1 MPALTYLAAGRMEAV
16 FAAAEPPAETILR
29 LARQAGLRRR
39 EIQTLTWGQVD
50 LVEWKLCLPDRT
62 VPIELDLAMHLLP
75 LAEGKAPG
83 DSVAAS
89 RRSGEALTAQT
100 ISHLSRAA
108 LTAAG
113 EAEVCLADLRN
124 AYAAERLNAGEDWQ
138 SVSRLTGMSAAAL
151 RTLGE
156 EVTTRS
162 RRAAPPAV
170 KGAAL
175 EDLIRAEG
183 NSPAGL
189 AIALAWRCG
198 LGLEEIAALRWSQV
212 GEEEIVLP
220 GRGAGLDAGTRQ
232 LLQSLRP
239 AEDSFV
245 LSTRTGK
252 SYDLSRL
259 SRLVRTALVRHGLD
273 DVTLRDLRHL
283 RGTEDVEA
291 VLLHLAASREGV
303 SLREAQETLGGA
315 DTALRRSFKRL
326 TAQEKLVRV
335 GLRYYLPAAVV
346 PPQEQEAAV
355 LDHLRREG
363 FAYRQD
369 IARLLRISPAQCRG
383 VLGRLTAAGKIR
395 QENQR
400 YTLS

>member
-1 MPALTYLAAGRMEAV
+1 MSILENLSAQRMAAV

-50 LVEWKLCLPDRT
+50 LVEWKLYLPDRT
-62 VPIELDLAMHLLP
+62 VPMELDLAMHLLP

-100 ISHLSRAA
+100 ISHLARAA

-170 KGAAL
+170 KSAAI
-175 EDLIRAEG
+175 EELIRAEG
-183 NSPAGL
+183 ASPAGI
-189 AIALAWRCG
+189 AIALAWRRG
-198 LGLEEIAALRWSQV
+198 LGLEEIAALRWSGV
-212 GEEEIVLP
+212 EEIAP
-220 GRGAGLDAGTRQ
+220 DADTRQ
-232 LLQSLRP
+232 LLASLRP
-239 AEDSFV
+239 EGDGFV

-252 SYDLSRL
+252 PYDLSRL
-259 SRLVRTALVRHGLD
+259 SRLVRAALVRHGLD

-291 VLLHLAASREGV
+291 VLLHLAADREGV

-326 TAQEKLVRV
+326 TDQGKLVRV

-400 YTLS
+400 YTLL

>member
-1 MPALTYLAAGRMEAV
+1 MPALAHLNRERMAEV
-16 FAAAEPPAETILR
+16 FAAAEPPVETILR

-151 RTLGE
+151 RALGG

-170 KGAAL
+170 KSAAI
-175 EDLIRAEG
+175 EELIRAEG
-183 NSPAGL
+183 ASPAGI
-189 AIALAWRCG
+189 AIALAWRRG
-198 LGLEEIAALRWSQV
+198 LGLEEIAAMRWSGV
-212 GEEEIVLP
+212 EEIAP
-220 GRGAGLDAGTRQ
+220 DADTRQ
-232 LLQSLRP
+232 LLASLRP
-239 AEDSFV
+239 EGDGFV

-252 SYDLSRL
+252 PYDLSRL
-259 SRLVRTALVRHGLD
+259 SRLVRAALVRHGLD
-273 DVTLRDLRHL
+273 DVTLRDLRNL

-291 VLLHLAASREGV
+291 VLLHLAADREGV

-326 TAQEKLVRV
+326 TAQGKLVRV

-400 YTLS
+400 YTL

>member
-1 MPALTYLAAGRMEAV
+1 MPALAHLNRERMEAV

-75 LAEGKAPG
+75 LGEGKAPG

-100 ISHLSRAA
+100 ISHLTRAA

-151 RTLGE
+151 RALGG

-170 KGAAL
+170 KSAAI
-175 EDLIRAEG
+175 EELIRAEG
-183 NSPAGL
+183 TSPAGI
-189 AIALAWRCG
+189 AIALAWRRG
-198 LGLEEIAALRWSQV
+198 LGLEEIAALRWSGV
-212 GEEEIVLP
+212 EEIAP
-220 GRGAGLDAGTRQ
+220 DADTRQ
-232 LLQSLRP
+232 LLASLRP
-239 AEDSFV
+239 EGDGFV

-252 SYDLSRL
+252 PYDLSRL
-259 SRLVRTALVRHGLD
+259 SRLVRAALVRHGLD
-273 DVTLRDLRHL
+273 DVTLRDLRNL

-291 VLLHLAASREGV
+291 VLLHLAADREGV

-326 TAQEKLVRV
+326 TAQGKLVRV

-400 YTLS
+400 YTL

>member
-1 MPALTYLAAGRMEAV
+1 MPALAHLNRERMEAV

-62 VPIELDLAMHLLP
+62 VPMELDLAMHLLP
-75 LAEGKAPG
+75 LGEGKAPG

-100 ISHLSRAA
+100 ISHLARAA

-151 RTLGE
+151 RALGG

-170 KGAAL
+170 KSAAI
-175 EDLIRAEG
+175 EELIRAEG
-183 NSPAGL
+183 TSPAGI
-189 AIALAWRCG
+189 AIALAWRRG
-198 LGLEEIAALRWSQV
+198 LGLEEIAALRWSGV
-212 GEEEIVLP
+212 EEIAP
-220 GRGAGLDAGTRQ
+220 DADTRQ
-232 LLQSLRP
+232 LLASLRP
-239 AEDSFV
+239 EGDGFV

-252 SYDLSRL
+252 PYDLSRL
-259 SRLVRTALVRHGLD
+259 SRLVRAALVRHGLD
-273 DVTLRDLRHL
+273 DVTLRDLRNL

-291 VLLHLAASREGV
+291 VLLHLAADREGV

-326 TAQEKLVRV
+326 TAQGKLVRV

-400 YTLS
+400 YTL

>member
-1 MPALTYLAAGRMEAV
+1 MSILENLSAQRMAAV

-50 LVEWKLCLPDRT
+50 LVEWKLYLPDRT
-62 VPIELDLAMHLLP
+62 VPMELDLAMHLLP

-100 ISHLSRAA
+100 ISHLARAA

-170 KGAAL
+170 KSAAI
-175 EDLIRAEG
+175 EELIRAEG
-183 NSPAGL
+183 ASPAGI
-189 AIALAWRCG
+189 AIALAWRRG
-198 LGLEEIAALRWSQV
+198 LGLEEIAALRWSGV
-212 GEEEIVLP
+212 EEIAP
-220 GRGAGLDAGTRQ
+220 DADTRQ
-232 LLQSLRP
+232 LLASLRP
-239 AEDSFV
+239 EGDGFV

-252 SYDLSRL
+252 PYDLSRL
-259 SRLVRTALVRHGLD
+259 SRLVRAALVRHGLD

-291 VLLHLAASREGV
+291 VLLHLAADREGV

-326 TAQEKLVRV
+326 TDQGKLVRV

-400 YTLS
+400 YTL

>member
-1 MPALTYLAAGRMEAV
+1 MPALTYLDAGRMAAV

-62 VPIELDLAMHLLP
+62 VPMELDLAMHLLP
-75 LAEGKAPG
+75 LGEGKAPG

-89 RRSGEALTAQT
+89 RRSGEALTPQT
-100 ISHLSRAA
+100 ISHLARAA

-151 RTLGE
+151 RALGG

-170 KGAAL
+170 KSAAI
-175 EDLIRAEG
+175 EELIRAEG
-183 NSPAGL
+183 TSPAGI
-189 AIALAWRCG
+189 AIALAWRRG
-198 LGLEEIAALRWSQV
+198 LGLEEIAALRWSGV
-212 GEEEIVLP
+212 EEIAP
-220 GRGAGLDAGTRQ
+220 DADTRQ
-232 LLQSLRP
+232 LLASLRP
-239 AEDSFV
+239 EGDGFV

-252 SYDLSRL
+252 PYDLSRL
-259 SRLVRTALVRHGLD
+259 SRLVRAALVRHGLD

-291 VLLHLAASREGV
+291 VLLHLAADREGV

-326 TAQEKLVRV
+326 TDQGKLVRV

-400 YTLS
+400 YTL

>member
-1 MPALTYLAAGRMEAV
+1 MPALAHLNRERMEAV

-50 LVEWKLCLPDRT
+50 LVEWKLYLPDRT

-100 ISHLSRAA
+100 ISHLARAA

-138 SVSRLTGMSAAAL
+138 SVSRLTGMRAAAL
-151 RTLGE
+151 RALGE

-283 RGTEDVEA
+283 RGTEDVES

-400 YTLS
+400 YTLL

>member
-1 MPALTYLAAGRMEAV
+1 MPALTYLDAGRMAAV

-62 VPIELDLAMHLLP
+62 VPMELDLAMHLLP

-151 RTLGE
+151 RALGG

-170 KGAAL
+170 KSAAI
-175 EDLIRAEG
+175 EELIRAEG
-183 NSPAGL
+183 TSPAGI
-189 AIALAWRCG
+189 AIALAWRRG
-198 LGLEEIAALRWSQV
+198 LGLEEIAALRWSGV
-212 GEEEIVLP
+212 EEIAP
-220 GRGAGLDAGTRQ
+220 DADTRQ
-232 LLQSLRP
+232 LLASLRP
-239 AEDSFV
+239 EGDGFV

-252 SYDLSRL
+252 PYDLSRL
-259 SRLVRTALVRHGLD
+259 SRLVRAALVRHGLD

-291 VLLHLAASREGV
+291 VLLHLAADREGV

-326 TAQEKLVRV
+326 TDQGKLVRV

-400 YTLS
+400 YTL

>member
-1 MPALTYLAAGRMEAV
+1 MPALTYLDAGRMAEV
-16 FAAAEPPAETILR
+16 FAAAEPPVETILR

-62 VPIELDLAMHLLP
+62 VPMELDRAMHLLP
-75 LAEGKAPG
+75 LGEGKAPG

-100 ISHLSRAA
+100 ISHLARAA

-151 RTLGE
+151 RALGG

-170 KGAAL
+170 KSAAI
-175 EDLIRAEG
+175 EELIRAEG
-183 NSPAGL
+183 TSPAGI
-189 AIALAWRCG
+189 AIALAWRRG
-198 LGLEEIAALRWSQV
+198 LGLEEIAALRWSGV
-212 GEEEIVLP
+212 EEIAP
-220 GRGAGLDAGTRQ
+220 DADTRQ
-232 LLQSLRP
+232 LLASLRP
-239 AEDSFV
+239 EGDGFV

-252 SYDLSRL
+252 PYDLSRL
-259 SRLVRTALVRHGLD
+259 SRLVRAALVRHGLD
-273 DVTLRDLRHL
+273 DVTLRDLRNL

-291 VLLHLAASREGV
+291 VLLHLAADREGV
-303 SLREAQETLGGA
+303 SLRQAQETLGGA

-326 TAQEKLVRV
+326 TDQGKLVRV

-400 YTLS
+400 YTL

>member
-1 MPALTYLAAGRMEAV
+1 MAVLEHLNTERMAV
-16 FAAAEPPAETILR
+16 IYAAADSPAETILR

-39 EIQTLTWGQVD
+39 EIQALTWGQVD
-50 LVEWKLCLPDRT
+50 LMEWKLHLPDRT
-62 VPIELDLAMHLLP
+62 VPMELDLAMHLLP
-75 LAEGKAPG
+75 LSEGKAPG

-89 RRSGEALTAQT
+89 RRSGEALAAQT
-100 ISHLSRAA
+100 VSHLSRAA

-113 EAEVCLADLRN
+113 EVEVCLADLRN

-151 RTLGE
+151 RRLGE
-156 EVTTRS
+156 EVATRS

-183 NSPAGL
+183 TSPAGL

-198 LGLEEIAALRWSQV
+198 LGLEEITALRWSQV
-212 GEEEIVLP
+212 GEDHIALSGHSP
-220 GRGAGLDAGTRQ
+220 PRDAGTKQ
-232 LLQSLRP
+232 LLGSLRP
-239 AEDSFV
+239 AEDGFL

-252 SYDLSRL
+252 PYDLSRL
-259 SRLVRTALVRHGLD
+259 SRLVRAALVRHGLD
-273 DVTLRDLRHL
+273 DVTLRDLRRL
-283 RGTEDVEA
+283 RGTENVEPA
-291 VLLHLAASREGV
+291 LLHLASNREGV
-303 SLREAQETLGGA
+303 TLRQAQEALGGS

-326 TAQEKLVRV
+326 TAQGKLVRV
-335 GLRYYLPAAVV
+335 GLKYYLPAAVV

-355 LDHLRREG
+355 LAHLRREG

-400 YTLS
+400 YTL

>member
-1 MPALTYLAAGRMEAV
+1 MPALTYLAAGRMAAV

-151 RTLGE
+151 RALGGG
-156 EVTTRS
+156 VTTRS

-170 KGAAL
+170 KSAAI
-175 EDLIRAEG
+175 EELIRTEG
-183 NSPAGL
+183 TSPAGI
-189 AIALAWRCG
+189 AIALAWRRG
-198 LGLEEIAALRWSQV
+198 LGLEEIAALRWSGV
-212 GEEEIVLP
+212 EEIAP
-220 GRGAGLDAGTRQ
+220 DADTRQ
-232 LLQSLRP
+232 LLASLRP
-239 AEDSFV
+239 EGDGFV

-252 SYDLSRL
+252 PYDLSRL
-259 SRLVRTALVRHGLD
+259 SRLVRAALVRHGLD

-291 VLLHLAASREGV
+291 VLLHLAADREGV

-326 TAQEKLVRV
+326 TDQGELVRV

>member
-100 ISHLSRAA
+100 ISHLARAA

-151 RTLGE
+151 RALGE
-156 EVTTRS
+156 EVATRS
-162 RRAAPPAV
+162 RRTAPPAV

-183 NSPAGL
+183 TSPAGI
-189 AIALAWRCG
+189 AIALAWRRG
-198 LGLEEIAALRWSQV
+198 LGLEEIAALRWSGV
-212 GEEEIVLP
+212 EEIAP
-220 GRGAGLDAGTRQ
+220 DADTRQ
-232 LLQSLRP
+232 LLASLRP
-239 AEDSFV
+239 EGDGFV

-252 SYDLSRL
+252 PYDLSRL
-259 SRLVRTALVRHGLD
+259 SRLVRAALVRHGLD

-291 VLLHLAASREGV
+291 VLLHLAADREGV

-326 TAQEKLVRV
+326 TDQGKLVRV

-400 YTLS
+400 YTLL

>member
-1 MPALTYLAAGRMEAV
+1 MPALAHLNRERMEAV

-50 LVEWKLCLPDRT
+50 LVEWKLYLPDRT

-151 RTLGE
+151 RALGE

-170 KGAAL
+170 KSAAI
-175 EDLIRAEG
+175 EELIRAEG
-183 NSPAGL
+183 ASPAGI
-189 AIALAWRCG
+189 AIALAWRRG
-198 LGLEEIAALRWSQV
+198 LGLEEISALRWSGV
-212 GEEEIVLP
+212 EEIAP
-220 GRGAGLDAGTRQ
+220 DADTRQ
-232 LLQSLRP
+232 LLASLRP
-239 AEDSFV
+239 EGDGFV

-252 SYDLSRL
+252 PYDLSRL
-259 SRLVRTALVRHGLD
+259 SRLVRAALVRHGLD

-291 VLLHLAASREGV
+291 VLLHLAADREGV

-326 TAQEKLVRV
+326 TDQGKLVRV
-335 GLRYYLPAAVV
+335 GLRYYLPTAVV

-400 YTLS
+400 YTLL

>member
-1 MPALTYLAAGRMEAV
+1 MPALAHLNRERMEAV

-50 LVEWKLCLPDRT
+50 LVEWKLYLPDRT

-232 LLQSLRP
+232 LLASLRP
-239 AEDSFV
+239 EGDGFV

-252 SYDLSRL
+252 PYDLSRL
-259 SRLVRTALVRHGLD
+259 SRLVRAALVRHGLD

-283 RGTEDVEA
+283 RGTEDVES

-326 TAQEKLVRV
+326 TDQGKLVRV

-400 YTLS
+400 YTLL

>member
-100 ISHLSRAA
+100 ISHLARAA

-151 RTLGE
+151 RALGE

-170 KGAAL
+170 KSAAI
-175 EDLIRAEG
+175 EELIRAEG
-183 NSPAGL
+183 TSPAGI
-189 AIALAWRCG
+189 AIALAWRRG
-198 LGLEEIAALRWSQV
+198 LGLEEIAALRWSGV
-212 GEEEIVLP
+212 EEIAP
-220 GRGAGLDAGTRQ
+220 DADTRQ
-232 LLQSLRP
+232 LLASLRP
-239 AEDSFV
+239 EGDGFV

-252 SYDLSRL
+252 PYDLSRL
-259 SRLVRTALVRHGLD
+259 SRLVRAALVRHGLD

-291 VLLHLAASREGV
+291 VLLHLAADREGV

-326 TAQEKLVRV
+326 TDQGKLVRV

>member
-1 MPALTYLAAGRMEAV
+1 MPALTYLDAGRMAAV

-62 VPIELDLAMHLLP
+62 VPMELDLAMHLLP

-89 RRSGEALTAQT
+89 RRSGEALTPQT
-100 ISHLSRAA
+100 ISHLARAA

-151 RTLGE
+151 RALGG

-170 KGAAL
+170 KSAAI
-175 EDLIRAEG
+175 EELIRAEG
-183 NSPAGL
+183 TSPAGI
-189 AIALAWRCG
+189 AIALAWRRG
-198 LGLEEIAALRWSQV
+198 LGLEEISALRWSGV
-212 GEEEIVLP
+212 EEIAP
-220 GRGAGLDAGTRQ
+220 DADTRQ
-232 LLQSLRP
+232 LLASLRP
-239 AEDSFV
+239 EGDGFV

-252 SYDLSRL
+252 PYDLSRL
-259 SRLVRTALVRHGLD
+259 SRLVRAALVRHGLD
-273 DVTLRDLRHL
+273 DVTLRDLRNL

-291 VLLHLAASREGV
+291 VLLHLAADREGV

-326 TAQEKLVRV
+326 TDQGKLVRV

-400 YTLS
+400 YTL

>member
-1 MPALTYLAAGRMEAV
+1 MPALAHLNRERMEAV

-50 LVEWKLCLPDRT
+50 LVEWKLYLPDRT

-283 RGTEDVEA
+283 RGTEDVES

-400 YTLS
+400 YTLL

>member
-1 MPALTYLAAGRMEAV
+1 MPALAHLNRERMAAV

-151 RTLGE
+151 RALGGG
-156 EVTTRS
+156 VTTRS

-170 KGAAL
+170 KSAAI
-175 EDLIRAEG
+175 EELIRTEG
-183 NSPAGL
+183 TSPAGI
-189 AIALAWRCG
+189 AIALAWRRG
-198 LGLEEIAALRWSQV
+198 LGLEEIAALRWSGV
-212 GEEEIVLP
+212 EEIAP
-220 GRGAGLDAGTRQ
+220 DADTRQ
-232 LLQSLRP
+232 LLASLRP
-239 AEDSFV
+239 EGDGFV

-252 SYDLSRL
+252 PYDLSRL
-259 SRLVRTALVRHGLD
+259 SRLVRAALVRHGLD

-291 VLLHLAASREGV
+291 VLLHLAADREGV

-326 TAQEKLVRV
+326 TDQGELVRV